1 MVSIMDEI
9 ISYKMCAVK
18 VRNAK
23 LRNYLN
29 NLLEKS
35 ILNSEIALLCTHVPG
50 DAARVISNIL
60 VQCYH
65 MRKLECAGE
74 ILRYLPGSN

>member
-18 VRNAK
+18 MRNAK

-29 NLLEKS
+29 K
-35 ILNSEIALLCTHVPG
+35 IIV
-50 DAARVISNIL
+50 
-60 VQCYH
+60 
-65 MRKLECAGE
+65 
-74 ILRYLPGSN
+74 LP